1 MFYYDIPDFETDSD
15 IEIDFDA
22 DINFDTE
29 IKLDVYKDVDVDVK
43 VETDVE
49 GNSAFLVADVQA
61 IGKDTYVQVDT
72 AVMTIEDQLS
82 SVTVSAESVVG

>member
-1 MFYYDIPDFETDSD
+1 MSYYDIPDFETDSD

-22 DINFDTE
+22 DIDFSAD
-29 IKLDVYKDVDVDVK
+29 IKLDVYKEVDVDVK

-72 AVMTIEDQLS
+72 SVMTVEDELS
-82 SVTVSAESVVG
+82 SVTVVAQSIVG